1 MHLQETVVENRIIV
15 PAELPFEFMLNAL
28 RLVEGFPVGLFTE
41 RTGLPFS
48 AVQPGLERGEKQGLL
63 VRDLKVIRPTERGQR
78 FLNELLAL
86 FLPGETPARG
96 SGDRGAARA
105 IRISSPA
112 AK

>member
-1 MHLQETVVENRIIV
+1 MRCAWSKGFQSRSSPSAPGFRFTTLQ
-15 PAELPFEFMLNAL
+15 P
-28 RLVEGFPVGLFTE
+28 RLE
-41 RTGLPFS
+41 
-48 AVQPGLERGEKQGLL
+48 QGEKQGLL

-86 FLPGETPARG
+86 FLPGETRARE

>member
-1 MHLQETVVENRIIV
+1 
-15 PAELPFEFMLNAL
+15 L

-41 RTGLPFS
+41 RTGLPFTTLQ
-48 AVQPGLERGEKQGLL
+48 ARLDRAEKQGLL
-63 VRDLKVIRPTERGQR
+63 VRDLKVVRPTERGQR

-86 FLPGETPARG
+86 FLPGETAARG